1 MNRRSFLLAIAGSG
15 ALTDNR
21 CSDQEVNQA
30 LRKIDVQRLAPRQ
43 RNREWNIL
51 VWRFRIFSCRLQN
64 VGLELKAIE
73 RQPQVVSVASKRA
86 IDEAERAL
94 KAFVAGFRDLK
105 GMV

>member
-1 MNRRSFLLAIAGSG
+1 VNRRSFLLAIAGSG
-15 ALTDNR
+15 VAAENP

-30 LRKIDVQRLAPRQ
+30 LREIEVRKLAPRQ

-73 RQPQVVSVASKRA
+73 RQPQVVSLGSKRA
-86 IDEAERAL
+86 IAEAERAL
-94 KAFVAGFRDLK
+94 KALIRGFRDLK
-105 GMV
+105 ETV